1 MTVRIE
7 GLEQLQ
13 GELEGL
19 RALERLEGEL
29 KISLDLDDERSIETE
44 IRRVSALI
52 DERIA
57 PYGSSKLVASVVR
70 KMKERCVTHVRE
82 QVREAREHPSQ

>member
-29 KISLDLDDERSIETE
+29 KISLDLD
-44 IRRVSALI
+44 